1 MRVRD
6 KLFPEGTKI
15 RKILRGTALLFKNFN
30 ITNIKK
36 GVNAI
41 KTHGFKATLK
51 IIKSRLSN
59 SSGVNG
65 VDFNVA
71 YNEWI
76 KSIEPTEQE
85 IEEQRKTKF
94 DYNPKISIL
103 VPMYNTPYNFFK
115 ELVECLINQTYT
127 NWELCLADGSPE
139 QDKTLEEIYLQDER
153 IKYKFIGE
161 NKGIAGNTNEC
172 IKMATGDF
180 IALFD
185 HDDLLPIFSLYEVV
199 KCINENPN
207 VEFIYTDEDKVTTL
221 DKPRFNPHFKP
232 DFSLDFLRANN
243 YICHFSVFKKEL
255 MDKLEGERSKY
266 DGAQDFDII
275 LRVAEN
281 VKDYKNIIHIPKV
294 LYHWRVHP
302 NSTAQAEV
310 AAKPYAFE
318 AGIPAIQDHLE
329 RVGLKGKVTHGA
341 SLGTYRIQYEFEGE
355 PKVSIVIP
363 NKDEKETL
371 KTCIES
377 ILEKTTYKNYEIIIV
392 ENNSTSEEIW
402 EYYKEL
408 EKNEKIK
415 VIKYSEEGFNYSKII
430 NLGVKNS
437 TGDYILQ
444 LNNDTKV
451 ETPDWLEDMLG
462 FAARE
467 DVGAVGVKL
476 FYPDNT
482 IQHAGIVFG
491 VDDVAAHLFRGL
503 PRHLHGYFAR
513 ESTIQ
518 DFSAVTAACMMAKKS
533 IYEEVGYMSEDLPV
547 AFNDLDF
554 CLKIRQKGKLIVYD
568 PFVTLIH
575 YESKTRGYE
584 DTPEKVERFKKEIE
598 KFKNKWKNI
607 YENGDPYYN
616 PNFSLHSCNYDVRKV
631 EEERSK

>member
-1 MRVRD
+1 MRIRD
-6 KLFPEGTKI
+6 KICPEGTI
-15 RKILRGTALLFKNFN
+15 RRKILRASAHTIKGFKPH
-30 ITNIKK
+30 NIKTVLNMVKEEGITKTIKELK
-36 GVNAI
+36 GIVLGSVYVEDLN
-41 KTHGFKATLK
+41 K
-51 IIKSRLSN
+51 I
-59 SSGVNG
+59 
-65 VDFNVA
+65 
-71 YNEWI
+71 YQEWI
-76 KSIEPTEQE
+76 KNNEPTAEG
-85 IEEQRKTKF
+85 IEEQRKTTFKN
-94 DYNPKISIL
+94 NPKISIL

-115 ELVECLINQTYT
+115 ELVECLINQTYS

-139 QDKTLEEIYLQDER
+139 QDKTLEEIYKKDER

-185 HDDLLPIFSLYEVV
+185 HDDLLPVFSLYEVV
-199 KCINENPN
+199 KCINENPE
-207 VEFIYTDEDKVTTL
+207 VEFIYTDEDKITTL

-275 LRVAEN
+275 LRVSEN
-281 VKDYKNIIHIPKV
+281 VKDFKNIIHIPKV

-302 NSTAQAEV
+302 NSTAQAETNS
-310 AAKPYAFE
+310 KPYAFE

-329 RVGLKGKVTHGA
+329 RMGIKGTVEHGA
-341 SLGTYRIQYEFEGE
+341 SLGTYRIKYAFEGN
-355 PKVSIVIP
+355 PKVSIIIP

-371 KTCIES
+371 KTCIDS
-377 ILEKTTYKNYEIIIV
+377 ILEKTTYSNYEIVIV
-392 ENNSTSEEIW
+392 ENNSKTEEIF

-415 VIKYSEEGFNYSKII
+415 VIKYEEKGFNYSKII

-437 TGDYILQ
+437 DGEFIVQ
-444 LNNDTKV
+444 LNNDTEI

-462 FAARE
+462 FASRE
-467 DVGAVGVKL
+467 DVGAVGCKL
-476 FYPDNT
+476 YYPDNT

-491 VDDVAAHLFRGL
+491 VDRVATHLFRGL

-518 DFSAVTAACMMAKKS
+518 DFSAVTAACMMAKRS
-533 IYEEVGYMSEDLPV
+533 TYEEVGYMDEDMPV

-554 CLKIRQKGKLIVYD
+554 CLKIRKTGKLIVYD
-568 PFVTLIH
+568 PFVNIIH

-584 DTPEKVERFKKEIE
+584 DTPEKVARFEAEIE
-598 KFKNKWKNI
+598 KFQNKWKEI
-607 YENGDPYYN
+607 YESGDPYYN
-616 PNFSLHSCNYDVRKV
+616 KNFSLNSCHYDIRGTKQ
-631 EEERSK
+631 

>member
-1 MRVRD
+1 MRLRD
-6 KLFPEGTKI
+6 KLFPEGTFI
-15 RKILRGTALLFKNFN
+15 RKILRGLAHIANGFKPSNFKKIIN
-30 ITNIKK
+30 YIKVNGIKK
-36 GVNAI
+36 ALRKIKGVVL
-41 KTHGFKATLK
+41 GEPQFDD
-51 IIKSRLSN
+51 SN
-59 SSGVNG
+59 IR
-65 VDFNVA
+65 
-71 YNEWI
+71 YQKLIEET
-76 KSIEPTEQE
+76 EPTPEE
-85 IEEQRKTKF
+85 IEAQRNHKF
-94 DYNPKISIL
+94 EKNPKISIL
-103 VPMYNTPYNFFK
+103 VPMYKTPYNFFE
-115 ELVECLINQTYT
+115 ELVDCLINQTYT

-139 QDKTLEEIYLQDER
+139 HDESLEKIYKKDSR
-153 IKYKFIGE
+153 IKYKFLNE

-185 HDDLLPIFSLYEVV
+185 HDDLLPVFSLYEIV
-199 KCINENPN
+199 KCINENPE
-207 VEFIYTDEDKVTTL
+207 VEFIYTDEDKITTL

-281 VKDYKNIIHIPKV
+281 TKNIIHIPKV

-302 NSTAQAEV
+302 NSTAQANTN
-310 AAKPYAFE
+310 AKPYAFE

-329 RVGLKGKVTHGA
+329 RMGLKGTVEHGA
-341 SLGTYRIQYEFEGE
+341 SLGTYRIKYEFEGN

-363 NKDEKETL
+363 NKDQKKTL
-371 KTCIES
+371 QTCINS
-377 ILEKTTYKNYEIIIV
+377 ILKKTTYNNYEIVIV
-392 ENNSTSEEIW
+392 ENNSETEEIF

-408 EKNEKIK
+408 EQNEKIK
-415 VIKYSEEGFNYSKII
+415 VIKYEEKGFNYSKII

-437 TGDYILQ
+437 DGEFIVQ
-444 LNNDTKV
+444 LNNDTEI
-451 ETPDWLEDMLG
+451 ETEDWLEDMLG
-462 FAARE
+462 FASRE
-467 DVGAVGVKL
+467 DVGAVGCKL

-491 VDDVAAHLFRGL
+491 VDRVATHLFRGL

-518 DFSAVTAACMMAKKS
+518 DFSAVTAACMMAKRS
-533 IYEEVGYMSEDLPV
+533 VYEEVGYMDENLPV

-554 CLKIRQKGKLIVYD
+554 CLKIRQTGKLIVYD
-568 PFVTLIH
+568 PFVNVIH

-584 DTPEKVERFKKEIE
+584 DTPEKVARFEAEIV
-598 KFKNKWKNI
+598 KFQEKWKDI

-616 PNFSLHSCNYDVRKV
+616 KNFSLNSCNYEIRDYKD
-631 EEERSK
+631 

>member
-1 MRVRD
+1 MRIRD

-15 RKILRGTALLFKNFN
+15 RSILRKLAILSKGLLPRNWKKIFE
-30 ITNIKK
+30 TIKK
-36 GVNAI
+36 DGLKVTI
-41 KTHGFKATLK
+41 KK
-51 IIKSRLSN
+51 IKGKFGSDVKL
-59 SSGVNG
+59 
-65 VDFNVA
+65 VDENVK
-71 YNEWI
+71 YQEWI
-76 KSIEPTEQE
+76 KNNEPTKEE
-85 IEEQRKTKF
+85 IEAQRKVKF
-94 DYNPKISIL
+94 KINPKISIL
-103 VPMYNTPYNFFK
+103 VPMYNTPYNFFE
-115 ELVECLINQTYT
+115 ELVDCLINQTYT

-139 QDKTLEEIYLQDER
+139 QNKELEKIYKKDDR
-153 IKYKFIGE
+153 IKYKFLGE

-172 IKMATGDF
+172 IKLATGDF

-185 HDDLLPIFSLYEVV
+185 HDDLLPVFSLYEVV
-199 KCINENPN
+199 KCINEHPE
-207 VEFIYTDEDKVTTL
+207 VEFIYTDEDKITTL

-255 MDKLEGERSKY
+255 MDKLGGERSKY

-281 VKDYKNIIHIPKV
+281 TKNIIHIPKV

-310 AAKPYAFE
+310 QSKPYAFE

-329 RVGLKGKVTHGA
+329 RVGLKGTVEHGA
-341 SLGTYRIQYEFEGE
+341 SLGTYRIKYAFEGN

-371 KTCIES
+371 KTCVDS
-377 ILEKTTYKNYEIIIV
+377 ILNKTTYNNYEIVIV
-392 ENNSTSEEIW
+392 ENNSETEEIF

-415 VIKYSEEGFNYSKII
+415 IIKYEEKGFNYSKII

-437 TGDYILQ
+437 TGEYIVQ
-444 LNNDTKV
+444 LNNDTEV

-462 FAARE
+462 FASRE
-467 DVGAVGVKL
+467 DVGAVGAKL

-491 VDDVAAHLFRGL
+491 VDRVATHLFRGL
-503 PRHLHGYFAR
+503 PRHAHGYFAR
-513 ESTIQ
+513 ESSIQ
-518 DFSAVTAACMMAKKS
+518 DFSAVTGACMMSKKS
-533 IYEEVGYMSEDLPV
+533 VYEEVGYMDEDMPV

-554 CLKIRQKGKLIVYD
+554 CLKIRKTGKLIVYD

-584 DTPEKVERFKKEIE
+584 TTPEKAARFEAEIN
-598 KFKNKWKNI
+598 KFQEKWKEI

-616 PNFSLHSCNYDVRKV
+616 PNFSLNSPNYEIRTDKQ
-631 EEERSK
+631 

>member
-1 MRVRD
+1 MRIRD
-6 KLFPEGTKI
+6 KLFPEGTKTRTVL
-15 RKILRGTALLFKNFN
+15 RKTAIIEKKITFHNFKKFFKLIKSEGLKNELRAIFGKKNKENFN
-30 ITNIKK
+30 D
-36 GVNAI
+36 G
-41 KTHGFKATLK
+41 
-51 IIKSRLSN
+51 
-59 SSGVNG
+59 
-65 VDFNVA
+65 
-71 YNEWI
+71 YEEWI
-76 KSIEPTEQE
+76 KHNEPSEE
-85 IEEQRKTKF
+85 ELDEQRKTKF
-94 DYNPKISIL
+94 KYEPKISIM

-127 NWELCLADGSPE
+127 NWELCLADGS
-139 QDKTLEEIYLQDER
+139 DKSDHSLEEIYKQDER

-185 HDDLLPIFSLYEVV
+185 HDDLLPVFSLYEVV

-207 VEFIYTDEDKVTTL
+207 VEFIYTDEDKITTL

-255 MDKLEGERSKY
+255 MEKLGGERSKY

-310 AAKPYAFE
+310 ESKPYAFE
-318 AGIPAIQDHLE
+318 AGIPAIQDHLD
-329 RVGLKGKVTHGA
+329 RVGLKGTVEHGA
-341 SLGTYRIQYEFEGE
+341 SLGTYRIRYEFEGN

-363 NKDEKETL
+363 NKDEKKTL
-371 KTCIES
+371 QTCIKS
-377 ILEKTTYKNYEIIIV
+377 ILEKTTYNNYEIVIV
-392 ENNSTSEEIW
+392 ENNSETKEIFD
-402 EYYKEL
+402 YYEKL
-408 EKNEKIK
+408 QKNEKIK
-415 VIKYSEEGFNYSKII
+415 IVKYEEQGFNYSKII
-430 NLGVKNS
+430 NLGVRNS
-437 TGDYILQ
+437 DGEYIVQ
-444 LNNDTKV
+444 LNNDTEI
-451 ETPDWLEDMLG
+451 ETGDWLEDMLG
-462 FAARE
+462 FASRE
-467 DVGAVGVKL
+467 DVGAVGCKL

-491 VDDVAAHLFRGL
+491 VDRVATHLFRGL
-503 PRHLHGYFAR
+503 SRHLHGYFAR

-518 DFSAVTAACMMAKKS
+518 DFSAVTAACIMSKKA
-533 IYEEVGYMSEDLPV
+533 IYEEVGYMDEDMPV

-554 CLKIRQKGKLIVYD
+554 CLKIRKTGKLIVYD
-568 PFVTLIH
+568 PFVTLKH

-584 DTPEKVERFKKEIE
+584 DTPEKIERFEKEIT
-598 KFKNKWKNI
+598 KFQNKWKEI
-607 YENGDPYYN
+607 YEKGDPYYN
-616 PNFSLHSCNYDVRKV
+616 PNFSLKSCDYKIREYD
-631 EEERSK
+631 

>member
-1 MRVRD
+1 MRIRD
-6 KLFPEGTKI
+6 KLFPEGTKT
-15 RKILRGTALLFKNFN
+15 RKVLRTIATTLKNIN
-30 ITNIKK
+30 LTNIKK
-36 GVNAI
+36 FFSSI
-41 KTHGFKATLK
+41 KKNGFKGTLK
-51 IIKSRLSN
+51 LIKAKV
-59 SSGVNG
+59 SGGAKVIDLNE
-65 VDFNVA
+65 A
-71 YNEWI
+71 YQQWI
-76 KSIEPTEQE
+76 KFNEPTKEE
-85 IEEQRKTKF
+85 IEEQRKVKF
-94 DYNPKISIL
+94 KLNPKISIL
-103 VPMYNTPYNFFK
+103 VPMYNTPYNFFD
-115 ELVECLINQTYT
+115 ELVDCLINQTYT

-139 QDKTLEEIYLQDER
+139 QNKELEKIYLKDKR
-153 IKYKFIGE
+153 IKYKFLGE

-185 HDDLLPIFSLYEVV
+185 HDDLLPVFSLYEVV
-199 KCINENPN
+199 KCINENPE
-207 VEFIYTDEDKVTTL
+207 VEFIYTDEDKITTL

-281 VKDYKNIIHIPKV
+281 TKNIIHIPKV

-310 AAKPYAFE
+310 QSKPYAFE

-329 RVGLKGKVTHGA
+329 RVGLKGTVEHGA
-341 SLGTYRIQYEFEGE
+341 SLGTYRIKYAFEGT
-355 PKVSIVIP
+355 PKVSIIIP
-363 NKDEKETL
+363 NKDGIDYL
-371 KTCIES
+371 KRCIDS
-377 ILEKTTYKNYEIIIV
+377 VLEKTTYKNYEIVIV
-392 ENNSTSEEIW
+392 ENNSENKETFD
-402 EYYKEL
+402 YYKEL

-415 VIKYSEEGFNYSKII
+415 VINYPEKGFNYSKII
-430 NLGVKNS
+430 NFGVKNS
-437 TGDYILQ
+437 DGEYIVQ
-444 LNNDTKV
+444 LNNDTEL

-462 FAARE
+462 FASRE

-491 VDDVAAHLFRGL
+491 VDRVATHLFRGL
-503 PRHLHGYFAR
+503 PRHIPGYFAR
-513 ESTIQ
+513 ESSIQ
-518 DFSAVTAACMMAKKS
+518 DFSAVTAACMMSKRAV
-533 IYEEVGYMSEDLPV
+533 YEEVGYMAEDMPV

-554 CLKIRQKGKLIVYD
+554 CLKIRKTGKLIVYD

-584 DTPEKVERFKKEIE
+584 DTPEKVARFEEEIKKFQEKWKEIYE
-598 KFKNKWKNI
+598 K
-607 YENGDPYYN
+607 GDPYYN
-616 PNFSLHSCNYDVRKV
+616 PNFSINSSHYEIRGEKI
-631 EEERSK
+631 K